1 MKKYLSVIAMMLAL
15 TCTVTACGANKNSD
29 VSSKE
34 NVSESMSELA
44 DSSDKAVY
52 DTYEE
57 ALAAYYEYVAA
68 KDYDAALSVML
79 PESVCSLIKYMKS
92 EDEIVEEC
100 FYDWWDINKKLYF
113 DEVVSEIQMD
123 DAEKQQYCNE
133 INAELY
139 CNLQISEKYEQFPPA
154 EKLEEEIS
162 ELYDQVWITP
172 QQTNCPNYISDIRN
186 VKVHLTTTHDV
197 DIYHTAF
204 VYLIDGEGWRVIRI
218 EDDPKEEWEKKITS
232 IADMGDSVWTSSLD
246 LVNEYIAENK
256 FGLAE
261 KDWTKPCAISTVPD
275 FCYNFDKEAALEF
288 CEDIYSDIDGAEK
301 YDFFIAFSGSTM
313 TDIIICSKDDH
324 KNICITPSGSIDIG
338 DEYENASD
346 LTFEKACQ
354 LYLENFSS

>member
-15 TCTVTACGANKNSD
+15 TCTVTACGANKSSD

-57 ALAAYYEYVAA
+57 ALAAYYEYVADE
-68 KDYDAALSVML
+68 DYYGALSVVM
-79 PESVCSLIKYMKS
+79 PENVCSLIKYMRS
-92 EDEIVEEC
+92 EDEIIEEY
-100 FYDWWDINKKLYF
+100 FDEWDINKKLCF
-113 DEVVSEIQMD
+113 DEVVSEIKMD
-123 DAEKQQYCNE
+123 DAEKQEFYDY

-139 CNLQISEKYEQFPPA
+139 CFSQISEKYEQFPPA
-154 EKLEEEIS
+154 EDLEEELNG
-162 ELYDQVWITP
+162 LYDQIMDKAS
-172 QQTNCPNYISDIRN
+172 TNSCPDYVSDIRN
-186 VKVHLTTTHDV
+186 VKVHLTTSHDV
-197 DIYHTAF
+197 DIYHTAI
-204 VYLIDGEGWRVIRI
+204 VYLIDDEGWRIIWI
-218 EDDPKEEWEKKITS
+218 EEDSKEEWEKKITS
-232 IADMGDSVWTSSLD
+232 IADMGHNVWTSSLD